1 MISHEQSQDKTPVGL
16 KTDSV
21 ISNRSSSRGGE
32 PRFSMTRT
40 TTNSTL
46 AEKPDTPFT
55 PPSATACR
63 NGDWRAL
70 KQSLKGL
77 WKSAHGVKRS

>member
-1 MISHEQSQDKTPVGL
+1 MTSRERSKDKTPVGL

-32 PRFSMTRT
+32 PRSSTT

-46 AEKPDTPFT
+46 AEKTDA
-55 PPSATACR
+55 PSPIPKTDACR
-63 NGDWRAL
+63 NCDWRTF
-70 KQSLKGL
+70 KKSLKGL
-77 WKSAHGVKRS
+77 WKSAHGVKSS